1 MSDLKTNL
9 QEILQEKQDK
19 IIPDNIKKDV
29 QIFDVIGTY
38 EGSGSSGGGDV
49 KLFETVEEMQA
60 DENAQEGDLAV
71 VYKKEVQNMTVD
83 TQTQY
88 ITFPETVTL
97 PNAITSDYYCVLR
110 SADENTNY
118 FDGQISL
125 SSTRFYFIGVSSVG
139 NILAQYTSS
148 DGINYTRT
156 ALQNDTGSLTNPVD
170 LGVIVQINMSEEWND
185 NIGYFM
191 QIEQGLFNGLYESKG
206 QDDYNN
212 IGFVTDITF
221 NNKATGLLYN
231 DSDVTVHYKYLQVSQ
246 LLQFCTDNNIISQ
259 GKSYTFLY
267 SGGSNK
273 WYIYFSTR
281 GHITIVKQGDN
292 TYLIIGSNNGEGTYT
307 KHEINL
313 EDSTVNTTEH
323 NINEGAEFDY
333 PFSGDTWYIMQD
345 FTLNEDAA
353 LYQYIL
359 DINNPFSREDEM
371 DWSSDYTDWSAGYSI
386 YRVVRD
392 IGKKYVYQLALTQ
405 FTLQNNNQLLSGVI
419 AYGKNGVI
427 TGELE
432 TPISS
437 EEYNTALDTSK
448 QILGEE
454 ETVNE

>member
-19 IIPDNIKKDV
+19 IIPENIKKDV

-49 KLFETVEEMQA
+49 KLFETVEDMQA
-60 DENAQEGDLAV
+60 DENAQEGNLAV
-71 VYKKEVQNMTVD
+71 VYKKELQNMTVD

-88 ITFPETVTL
+88 IIFPETVIL
-97 PNAITSDYYCVLR
+97 PEAITSNYSCGLKYV
-110 SADENTNY
+110 DETFQLY
-118 FDGQISL
+118 SISL
-125 SSTRFYFIGVSSVG
+125 NSTSFSFSHMHMPSEYIYVT
-139 NILAQYTSS
+139 YTST
-148 DGINYTRT
+148 DGITYNREAFHTG
-156 ALQNDTGSLTNPVD
+156 NDTLSNLVD
-170 LGVIVQINMSEEWND
+170 LDGIMCVYDASMWND

-359 DINNPFSREDEM
+359 DINNPFSRESEM

-386 YRVVRD
+386 YRVVRN

-437 EEYNTALDTSK
+437 EEYTTALNTSE